1 MVDIRKYGIE
11 PFGQTPDERQLEHL
25 RLGKKAFFHFGIN
38 TFTDAEAQ
46 MLELAFVGGLPERLD
61 PVFFNINHC

>member
-38 TFTDAEAQ
+38 TFTDAEW
-46 MLELAFVGGLPERLD
+46 GDGSD
-61 PVFFNINHC
+61 